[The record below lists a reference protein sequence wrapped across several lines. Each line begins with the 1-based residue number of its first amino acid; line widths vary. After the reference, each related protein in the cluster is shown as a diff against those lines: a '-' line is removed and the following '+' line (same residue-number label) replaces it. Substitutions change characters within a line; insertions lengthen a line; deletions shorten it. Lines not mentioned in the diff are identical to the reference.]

1 MVLSREFL
9 DPGNK
14 LVDEVVRRLV
24 PRVRVDPS
32 GAKSLAHILV
42 VVPTAQSAR
51 SLRLALAEA
60 FSPAGVLPPR
70 AEMASRLLEDESAI
84 VATEAEE
91 LAALAQILMH
101 LNLGELPNLFPKPP
115 DDRNA
120 EWALSMAESILGVSE
135 VLGERALLMKD
146 VERAAVEDAPRWH
159 DLAKLEG
166 MLLSKLADEGRITHS
181 VSRRNAAKR
190 GCVDDTIEEIMLPAA
205 VDASGALVE
214 YLVNS
219 RQKVSVL
226 IHAYESEAD
235 KFDEWGRPVAM
246 FAADVLPADIY
257 PAPSAVVEADDI
269 ARRFR
274 AIDAGDALPALAV
287 CDSEMYPE
295 LEGAFQNHFSVDE
308 LVLRNPSRES
318 FMRSALGR
326 LLLCML
332 ELADSGDYEMFSSF
346 VRTGDVARWA
356 SVALGVDASE
366 VARIVG
372 SLDALQ
378 NAHLPRTVDDVI
390 QCAETESPGLSRLAS
405 EVKRSLDD
413 PFKFLRDIFSTLVL
427 DERESSDR
435 ELVAA
440 AKVVRDV
447 RQACRSELVP
457 KALRRRICIRML
469 KRAAYML
476 EPTAPHV
483 LASLGWLEIPWCAEN
498 ELAIA
503 GFNEGCVPESI
514 VGHPFVPDSL
524 RARLGLQTN
533 ASRAMRD
540 SFIFAEAIRCRAK
553 GSVYVHLHQLA
564 SDKTAMKP
572 SRILFEGV
580 SDEELPNLAMRL
592 YAVKNGGAG
601 APPKALPEA
610 WRLKLPIP
618 PKGPVWRDR
627 ISATSLDGYLRCP
640 FEFFLKE
647 TFGEHSDD
655 RLQEM
660 DALAF
665 GSLCHGVLDEFARS
679 EARDSIDETEIGD
692 FLDGAIRR
700 RLSAFGTT
708 LPVVIELQGE
718 AAIARLRAFARIQAA
733 RRRSG
738 WRIAASERS
747 MACRLRD
754 CPTLITGKVDRIDV
768 HESTGEL
775 AIIDYKTWRKLD
787 DSKMNSIQLSA
798 YRAMVEASG
807 RFDPVKARRARALY
821 CVLAER
827 EEDTIFADAFA
838 EGGDDQGEQEM
849 RIVGLLERLARGV
862 FYPPASDSKWRKTYG
877 QLIWESPELG
887 VDQAWLDD
895 QAERGRE

>member
-1 MVLSREFL
+1 MILSREFL
-9 DPGNK
+9 DPKRK
-14 LVDEVVRRLV
+14 LVDEVVSRLV

-32 GAKSLAHILV
+32 GAKSLGHILV

-60 FSPAGVLPPR
+60 FSPTGVLPPR
-70 AEMASRLLEDESAI
+70 AEMASRLLEDDSAP

-101 LNLGELPNLFPKPP
+101 SDLGEFPNLFPKPP
-115 DDRNA
+115 DDRNL
-120 EWALSMAESILGVSE
+120 EWALATAESILGVSSI
-135 VLGERALLMKD
+135 LGERALLMSD
-146 VERAAVEDAPRWH
+146 VGDSAAEDAARWR
-159 DLAKLEG
+159 DLARLES
-166 MLLSKLADEGRITHS
+166 MFFSALESKGRIARS

-190 GCVDDTIEEIMLPAA
+190 GCEDAAIEEIILPAA
-205 VDASGALVE
+205 VDVPGALVE
-214 YLVNS
+214 YLENS
-219 RQKVSVL
+219 GQKVSVW
-226 IHAYESEAD
+226 IHADESESA
-235 KFDEWGRPVAM
+235 KFDEWGRTVAM
-246 FAADVLPADIY
+246 FAADVSPADIY
-257 PAPSAVVEADDI
+257 PAPAAVAEADDI

-274 AIDAGDALPALAV
+274 DIDKNDALPALCV

-295 LEGAFQNHFSVDE
+295 LEGAFQNYFSADE

-332 ELADSGDYEMFSSF
+332 ELADSGDYETFSSF

-356 SVALGVDASE
+356 SVALGVNAAE
-366 VARIVG
+366 VSRIVG

-378 NAHLPRTVDDVI
+378 NAHLPRTIDDVI
-390 QCAETESPGLSRLAS
+390 LFAEAESPELCRMAL
-405 EVKRSLDD
+405 EVKRSLED
-413 PFKFLRDIFSTLVL
+413 PFAFLRSIFSTLVL
-427 DERESSDR
+427 DERESADR

-447 RQACRSELVP
+447 REACRSELVP
-457 KALRRRICIRML
+457 KSLRRRICVRLL

-483 LASLGWLEIPWCAEN
+483 LASLGWLEIPWCAED

-524 RARLGLQTN
+524 RTRLGLQTN

-540 SFIFAEAIRCRAK
+540 SFIFAEATRCRVK
-553 GSVYVHLHQLA
+553 GDVYVHMHQLA

-572 SRILFEGV
+572 SRILFEGI
-580 SDEELPNLAMRL
+580 SDDDLPVLAMRL
-592 YAVKNGGAG
+592 YSVKNGGAG
-601 APPKALPEA
+601 APPKSLPEA

-618 PKGPVWRDR
+618 PKGLVWRDK
-627 ISATSLDGYLRCP
+627 ISATALDDYLRCP

-655 RLQEM
+655 NLQEM

-665 GSLCHGVLDEFARS
+665 GSLCHGALDDFAKS
-679 EARDSIDETEIGD
+679 EVKDSDDENEIGD
-692 FLDGAIRR
+692 FLARAARR

-708 LPVVIELQGE
+708 LPVVIDLQGE
-718 AAIARLRAFARIQAA
+718 AAIARLRAFARIQAE

-738 WRIAASERS
+738 WRIVASERS

-754 CPTLITGKVDRIDV
+754 CPTLITGKVDRIDI
-768 HESTGEL
+768 HEQTGEL
-775 AIIDYKTWRKLD
+775 AIIDYKTWRRPDK
-787 DSKMNSIQLSA
+787 SKMNGIQLPA

-807 RFDPVKARRARALY
+807 RFDPGKARRARALY

-827 EEDTIFADAFA
+827 EEDTIFAEAFA
-838 EGGDDQGEQEM
+838 KDGGDQSEQEN
-849 RIVGLLERLARGV
+849 RIVGLLESLARGI
-862 FYPPASDSKWRKTYG
+862 FYPPAKDSKWRETYG
-877 QLIWESPELG
+877 RLIWESPECG

-895 QAERGRE
+895 QAERRGE